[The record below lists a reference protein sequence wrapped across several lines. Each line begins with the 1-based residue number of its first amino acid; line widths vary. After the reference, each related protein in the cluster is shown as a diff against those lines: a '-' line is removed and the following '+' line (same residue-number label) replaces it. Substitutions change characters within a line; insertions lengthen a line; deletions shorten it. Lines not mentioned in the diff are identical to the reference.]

1 VRNVCI
7 APDKK
12 KNRKNKGG
20 KVNARVCAQ
29 CGLEEEE
36 ELVYIYSA
44 AAVRNVCI
52 TPGGK
57 REKKK
62 RKKRRKKE
70 QHTGEEKVLWSE
82 LLRMRARPAKILE
95 SLCLSTL
102 PMIRH

>member
-1 VRNVCI
+1 MRNVCI

-29 CGLEEEE
+29 CSLEAEE

-52 TPGGK
+52 TPGEK

-62 RKKRRKKE
+62 RKKRKKE

-102 PMIRH
+102 SMIRH